1 MTKIDIRLILIYN
14 TADPSSTFI
23 VNGYV
28 HRNFIVI
35 QTLKQ
40 CDMYINEYIFHMH
53 YYGVF
58 KQRHIKLRH
67 LINAAW
73 LSPIEQSYINIIIF
87 LLYNYY
93 GESSLFHTAN
103 IIYKYDIFNL
113 YRNAT
118 YSHTDQNARDA
129 TFIWGPRGG

>member
-1 MTKIDIRLILIYN
+1 
-14 TADPSSTFI
+14 
-23 VNGYV
+23 
-28 HRNFIVI
+28 
-35 QTLKQ
+35 
-40 CDMYINEYIFHMH
+40 MH

-73 LSPIEQSYINIIIF
+73 LSPIKQSYINIINFF
-87 LLYNYY
+87 LHNYY
-93 GESSLFHTAN
+93 NGDSNLFY
-103 IIYKYDIFNL
+103 IIYKYDLFKL
-113 YRNAT
+113 YRTAI